1 MAGIPIS
8 KLEENTTLS
17 DSSMFAEAESSPAST
32 KKVTFAT
39 LFSAIWN
46 KIKGK
51 RVKTYDEI
59 MATTDDEFWASATGI
74 KEGFTQLNTN
84 IATAK
89 DSAIKVK
96 TSYKSYSIVAGNTK
110 YITPSD
116 AGFSGGT
123 FLCVIPELVA
133 ASAGWDNTIIS
144 VGTSDDG
151 KNIRLYSSVNQNLYV
166 RAIFLYT

>member
-74 KEGFTQLNTN
+74 KDGFTQLNTKFV
-84 IATAK
+84 TETT
-89 DSAIKVK
+89 AIKIG
-96 TSYKSYSIVAGNTK
+96 TLS
-110 YITPSD
+110 P
-116 AGFSGGT
+116 GGT
-123 FLCVIPELVA
+123 NGEKALSKAEYTPIAVVGFKTNN
-133 ASAGWDNTIIS
+133 NTIGVCDMFINGSNLEYRIRNMGSAAANNVYVTVS
-144 VGTSDDG
+144 VMYK
-151 KNIRLYSSVNQNLYV
+151 KN
-166 RAIFLYT
+166 

>member
-39 LFSAIWN
+39 LFSVIWN

-84 IATAK
+84 IYN
-89 DSAIKVK
+89 K
-96 TSYKSYSIVAGNTK
+96 T
-110 YITPSD
+110 YIR
-116 AGFSGGT
+116 GFSSSQKIDFDFRT
-123 FLCVIPELVA
+123 FGRNIARMRVADTTMFDLVPNNA
-133 ASAGWDNTIIS
+133 DSSTNNKITNLKVD
-144 VGTSDDG
+144 
-151 KNIRLYSSVNQNLYV
+151 YSSTPWKLSVDVYIDG
-166 RAIFLYT
+166 RTYTKTINFDA

>member
-1 MAGIPIS
+1 MSGALVVPFCNRG
-8 KLEENTTLS
+8 TL
-17 DSSMFAEAESSPAST
+17 
-32 KKVTFAT
+32 
-39 LFSAIWN
+39 
-46 KIKGK
+46 K
-51 RVKTYDEI
+51 REYR
-59 MATTDDEFWASATGI
+59 
-74 KEGFTQLNTN
+74 NTN
-84 IATAK
+84 IAKTQN
-89 DSAIKVK
+89 SALKVK

-110 YITPSD
+110 HITPSD

-151 KNIRLYSSVNQNLYV
+151 KNIRLYSSVSQNLYV